1 MIYVE
6 ILLYLGSNEKKNSR
20 KELNKIEARLA
31 EWKQK
36 MNSLKLNVKMLK
48 GILIIQSKCRC
59 YTETCILGKLMSLTF

>member
-20 KELNKIEARLA
+20 KELKKTVARLA

-36 MNSLKLNVKMLK
+36 KNSLKLNVKMLK
-48 GILIIQSKCRC
+48 DGILRNA
-59 YTETCILGKLMSLTF
+59 YLEN

>member
-20 KELNKIEARLA
+20 KELKKTVARLA

-36 MNSLKLNVKMLK
+36 KNSLKLNVKMLK
-48 GILIIQSKCRC
+48 GILIIWSK
-59 YTETCILGKLMSLTF
+59 